1 MARIKLVLD
10 TRESSKRVNDTF
22 PISLRIY
29 HLKTRFLKT
38 GYYTSIAGWDTKN
51 SCLKKSKSINKV
63 VDFEDIDSDL
73 EDKLYIAKKV
83 LRELGKSIDKIN
95 VTQLTE
101 FIENQWDANPQS
113 ELKCQAENQITL
125 KEWAKVIIKRKRL
138 ANKPGT
144 AEWLSN
150 CVDRVIN
157 YNAGKD
163 LKLYDI
169 NLTFLRNFEAYQIG
183 KGNSPNTVAIY
194 LSAIRSLYNS
204 AVAEDRFSPLKN
216 TFSKYK
222 MPPAIRTKKRAISK
236 EKIGNIKTLEYPFES
251 PLWHAKNYALVMFY
265 SRGMNFIDLVQVKV
279 SDIENGRLNYGRS
292 KTGNKFSIRI
302 VDGLQ
307 KILNY
312 YLLGKRRNDYLF
324 PTNYDGSTK
333 HFQKYKS
340 QRRRMNERLRI
351 IAKDAGIEGTF
362 TTYSIRHSWATI
374 AKYMGISTELISE
387 AFGHSSV
394 RVTETYLRDF
404 DNEVLDNVN
413 LLVTG

>member
-1 MARIKLVLD
+1 MAQIKLVLD
-10 TRESSKRVNDTF
+10 TRESSKRINGTF

-29 HLKTRFLKT
+29 HFKTRFLKT
-38 GYYTSIAGWDTKN
+38 GYYTSIIGWDRKN
-51 SCLKKSKSINKV
+51 SCLKKSAFINRV
-63 VDFEDIDSDL
+63 IDLEDMNSDM

-83 LRELGKSIDKIN
+83 LRELGKSIYKIN
-95 VTQLTE
+95 VGQLTE
-101 FIENQWDANPQS
+101 LIEDKWDYNPQS
-113 ELKCQAENQITL
+113 ELKCRAENQLTL
-125 KEWAKVIIKRKRL
+125 KEWAEVIIARKRL
-138 ANKPGT
+138 ANKPGS
-144 AEWLSN
+144 AEWFSN
-150 CVDRVIN
+150 CVDRIVN

-169 NLTFLRNFEAYQIG
+169 DLTFLKSFEAYQIG

-194 LSAIRSLYNS
+194 LNAIRSLYNS
-204 AVAEDRFSPLKN
+204 AIAEDRFAPLKN
-216 TFSKYK
+216 TFSKYR
-222 MPPAIRTKKRAISK
+222 MPSTIRTKKRAISK
-236 EKIGNIKTLEYPFES
+236 EKISNIKTLEYPFES
-251 PLWHAKNYALVMFY
+251 TLWHAKNYALIMFY
-265 SRGMNFIDLVQVKV
+265 CRGMNFIDLVQIKV

-292 KTGNKFSIRI
+292 KTSNPFSIKI
-302 VDGLQ
+302 TEGLQ

-312 YLLGKRRNDYLF
+312 YLFSKRKGDYLL

-351 IAKDAGIEGTF
+351 IAQDAGIEGNF

-394 RVTETYLRDF
+394 RVTETYLKDF
-404 DNEVLDNVN
+404 DNEILDEVNVM
-413 LLVTG
+413 VTS

>member
-1 MARIKLVLD
+1 
-10 TRESSKRVNDTF
+10 
-22 PISLRIY
+22 
-29 HLKTRFLKT
+29 
-38 GYYTSIAGWDTKN
+38 
-51 SCLKKSKSINKV
+51 
-63 VDFEDIDSDL
+63 
-73 EDKLYIAKKV
+73 
-83 LRELGKSIDKIN
+83 
-95 VTQLTE
+95 
-101 FIENQWDANPQS
+101 
-113 ELKCQAENQITL
+113 
-125 KEWAKVIIKRKRL
+125 
-138 ANKPGT
+138 
-144 AEWLSN
+144 
-150 CVDRVIN
+150 
-157 YNAGKD
+157 
-163 LKLYDI
+163 
-169 NLTFLRNFEAYQIG
+169 
-183 KGNSPNTVAIY
+183 
-194 LSAIRSLYNS
+194 
-204 AVAEDRFSPLKN
+204 
-216 TFSKYK
+216 
-222 MPPAIRTKKRAISK
+222 MPPTIRTKKRAISK
-236 EKIGNIKTLEYPFES
+236 EKIGNIKILEYPFES

-265 SRGMNFIDLVQVKV
+265 SRGMNFIDLMKIRV

-292 KTGNKFSIRI
+292 KTGNKFSIKI

-312 YLLGKRRNDYLF
+312 YLLSKRSNDYLF

-394 RVTETYLRDF
+394 KVTEKYLRDF